1 MKITFSNDI
10 KIENPIEEISDY
22 AERNLIL
29 PNPEY
34 YKKEQMGFW
43 TGNTEKELYLFARD
57 GDILILPFG
66 CNSDI
71 WKILKNT
78 PNLEYSFMTDF
89 APEQKINLREKED
102 SKLIL
107 YDYQKRA
114 LESLLRGKNGVLE
127 GSCGCGKTQI
137 GLALIQRLGL
147 RALWLTH
154 TQKLLLQSKE
164 RCEKYFFG
172 DFGTV
177 TEGKINLGKDI
188 TFATVQTMANIDPKI
203 YQNAFDVVVV
213 DECHHVCGTPTQIHQ
228 FYKVITNC
236 KARFKFGMSA
246 TLSRSDGLIK
256 SLFSCVG
263 NKLHTITKEEIG
275 EKIIKAKHVEFPIEH
290 PYKIEEYCDNDGVLS
305 YPKLIEAI
313 CNCKA
318 RNYQIAENVIRQRMN
333 GRRQLILTS
342 RVEHAYELA
351 RLIPRSSVCVGKIK
365 ERDRDYLSD
374 TIIATYALAKEG
386 LDIPS
391 LDTLHLA
398 TPQKDRATVV
408 QSVGRIE
415 RNIEGKKEPICFDY
429 VDEKIYYCRKAFAKR
444 KNILKKT

>member
-1 MKITFSNDI
+1 MKITFSSAI
-10 KIENPIEEISDY
+10 RIENPIGEVSDY
-22 AERNLIL
+22 ATHNLIL

-34 YKKEQMGFW
+34 YKKEKMGFW
-43 TGNTEKELYLFARD
+43 TGNTEKEIYLFARD
-57 GDILILPFG
+57 GDTLILPFG
-66 CNSDI
+66 CNSDL
-71 WKILKNT
+71 WNILKNVDSSA
-78 PNLEYSFMTDF
+78 YSYETHF
-89 APEQKINLREKED
+89 APLQKANLREKE
-102 SKLIL
+102 SNKLIL
-107 YDYQKRA
+107 YDYQKKA
-114 LESLLRGKNGVLE
+114 LQSLLRGKNGVLE

-154 TQKLLLQSKE
+154 TRKLLLQSKE

-177 TEGKINLGKDI
+177 TEGKVNLGKDI

-203 YQNAFDVVVV
+203 YRNAFNVIIV
-213 DECHHVCGTPTQIHQ
+213 DECHHICGSPTQIHQ

-236 KARFKFGMSA
+236 NARYKFGMSA
-246 TLSRSDGLIK
+246 TLTRSDGLIG
-256 SLFSCVG
+256 SLFSCIG
-263 NKLHTITKEEIG
+263 KKLHTIMKEEIG
-275 EKIIKAKHVEFPIEH
+275 ERIIKARHVEFPIEH
-290 PYKIEEYCDNDGVLS
+290 PYSIEDYCDNDGVLVYS
-305 YPKLIEAI
+305 KLIDAI
-313 CNCKA
+313 CNCKS

-333 GRRQLILTS
+333 GRKQLILTS
-342 RVEHAYELA
+342 RVDHAYELG
-351 RLIPRSSVCVGKIK
+351 RLIPRSSVCVGKVK

-374 TIIATYALAKEG
+374 TIIATYSLAKEG

-398 TPQKDRATVV
+398 TPQKDKSTVI

-429 VDEKIYYCRKAFAKR
+429 VDEKISYCRKSYIKR
-444 KNILKKT
+444 KNILKKN